1 MASLLLMLL
10 IELQYLAPIQYYA
23 KLCSGQP
30 MLIEQHEHYIK
41 RSYRNRAH
49 ILGANGMMRLTIP
62 LKKGKNEGQ
71 AIREVQIEY
80 VRKWQQQ
87 HWQSIRS
94 AYGKSPFFEHYSE
107 ELRPFFEKKY
117 KFLFDFNFEL
127 MENLMD
133 LIGINPEISLTNN
146 YTHKPC
152 EDILDLRNSIHPK
165 EKHHK
170 PDSHYQ
176 SITYA
181 QVFQDKF
188 GFVPDLSVL
197 DLLFCMG
204 SETSL
209 ILEQSNV

>member
-1 MASLLLMLL
+1 MLL
-10 IELQYLAPIQYYA
+10 IELQYFAPIQYYA
-23 KLCSGQP
+23 KLCSGHP
-30 MLIEQHEHYIK
+30 LFIEQHEHYIK

-49 ILGANGMMRLTIP
+49 ILGANGSMRLTIP

-71 AIREVQIEY
+71 PIREVQIEY
-80 VRKWQQQ
+80 IRKWQQQ
-87 HWQSIRS
+87 HWQSIQS
-94 AYGKSPFFEHYSE
+94 AYGKAPFFEHYSD
-107 ELRPFFEKKY
+107 ELRPFFEKEY

-127 MENLMD
+127 METLMD

-146 YTHKPC
+146 YTHNPP
-152 EDILDLRNSIHPK
+152 EDVLDLRNSIHPK

-170 PDSHYQ
+170 PDPHYQ

-181 QVFQDKF
+181 QVFQDKH
-188 GFVPDLSVL
+188 GFVPDLSIL

-209 ILEQSNV
+209 ILERSNV

>member
-1 MASLLLMLL
+1 MPLL

-30 MLIEQHEHYIK
+30 ILIEQHEHYIK

-49 ILGANGMMRLTIP
+49 ILGANGVMRLTIP

-87 HWQSIRS
+87 HWQSIQS
-94 AYGKSPFFEHYSE
+94 AYGKAPFFEHYSD

-117 KFLFDFNFEL
+117 KFLFDFNLEL
-127 MENLMD
+127 MGGLMD
-133 LIGINPEISLTNN
+133 LMGINPEVSLTKN
-146 YTHKPC
+146 YAHTTP
-152 EDILDLRNSIHPK
+152 EGTLDLRNSIHPK

-170 PDSHYQ
+170 TDSHYE
-176 SITYA
+176 SMPYA
-181 QVFQDKF
+181 QVFQDKY
-188 GFVPDLSVL
+188 GFVPNLSVL
-197 DLLFCMG
+197 DLLFCIG

-209 ILEQSNV
+209 ILERSNTQV

>member
-1 MASLLLMLL
+1 MASLPLMLL
-10 IELQYLAPIQYYA
+10 LELQYLAPIQYYA

-30 MLIEQHEHYIK
+30 VLIEQHEHYIK

-49 ILGANGMMRLTIP
+49 ILGANGVMRLTIP

-71 AIREVQIEY
+71 PIRDVQIEY
-80 VRKWQQQ
+80 VQKWQQQ

-117 KFLFDFNFEL
+117 KFLFDFNSEL
-127 MENLMD
+127 MEILMD
-133 LIGINPEISLTNN
+133 LIGVNSSVSLTNS
-146 YTHKPC
+146 YTHKPS
-152 EDILDLRNSIHPK
+152 EGILDLRNSIHPK
-165 EKHHK
+165 ERHHK
-170 PDSHYQ
+170 PDPHYQ

-188 GFVPDLSVL
+188 GFVSDLSVL

-209 ILEQSNV
+209 ILEQSNL

>member
-1 MASLLLMLL
+1 MSLL
-10 IELQYLAPIQYYA
+10 IELQYLAPVQYYA

-87 HWQSIRS
+87 HWQSIQS
-94 AYGKSPFFEHYSE
+94 AYGKAPFFEHYSD

-117 KFLFDFNFEL
+117 KFLFDFNLDL
-127 MENLMD
+127 MEVLME
-133 LIGINPEISLTNN
+133 LIGINSSVSLTNN
-146 YTHKPC
+146 YAHKPP
-152 EDILDLRNSIHPK
+152 DGILDLRNSIHPK
-165 EKHHK
+165 EKHHQA
-170 PDSHYQ
+170 DSHYE
-176 SITYA
+176 SIPYA
-181 QVFQDKF
+181 QVFQDKH
-188 GFVPDLSVL
+188 GFVPNLSIL
-197 DLLFCMG
+197 DLLLCMG

-209 ILEQSNV
+209 ILERSNV